1 VAASAGGAPD
11 TSSAGIGG
19 IVVPLGVQPGSD
31 ASAAPLAGT
40 PNLTYHGGPV
50 MHTNTTY
57 AIYDLPAGST
67 MSASYQTLLN
77 QFLTDVGVASGST
90 TNVYSTDTQYYD
102 GSGPI
107 AYSSAFGGAFVDT
120 THPIPDHCSSQ
131 YAAKHYTVTGCLL
144 DTDIQ
149 AEISYAVSQNPAWV
163 TGPTAE
169 FFVFTPLNVGSC
181 IGTSG
186 GTCAYT
192 AYCGYHS
199 QFTDGSGHVLI
210 YANEPYSDSSAVA
223 GGQVCDSG
231 EHPNGDFADATINVV
246 SHRPFAQRLVRLDR

>member
-1 VAASAGGAPD
+1 VRARPDDSLLPGPPVPAGHSSRLARACRPRLLALAVIAVLLLVGGAGSAVAASAGGAPD

-149 AEISYAVSQNPAWV
+149 AEIS
-163 TGPTAE
+163 
-169 FFVFTPLNVGSC
+169 
-181 IGTSG
+181 
-186 GTCAYT
+186 
-192 AYCGYHS
+192 
-199 QFTDGSGHVLI
+199 
-210 YANEPYSDSSAVA
+210 
-223 GGQVCDSG
+223 
-231 EHPNGDFADATINVV
+231 
-246 SHRPFAQRLVRLDR
+246 